1 MSNKKRII
9 LITILSIILVA
20 LMTAFVF
27 ATINFASSKKA
38 HAEYDDITS
47 ETVVNFNQIANW
59 YSRTNEF
66 YNWTQ
71 PDTQGYSSITLKNTS
86 ITWARAYLYGSG
98 TTIDSTHKYFIKYNS
113 DTGSRA
119 IIWNGTN
126 GSNGSFYIESGSSI
140 IVSGYNA
147 YQFNLQDYFTTN
159 PTGTI
164 KVNFS
169 MIDLTLMF
177 GNNEPNLEQCRQL
190 FTADYYNY
198 TKGQAM
204 FFGVNQNDMFNNLDY
219 QFNTGLVSGY
229 EQNITNSTVSY
240 NDNGQL
246 IFNAKYNAN
255 YTPYWLINFKT
266 VIPKGSIITINLNS
280 YTTQSGVAFGISYA
294 DENEQNITSIPQ
306 TQNTN
311 APFSYSFMNDK
322 DISALYII
330 EQGSTFTNG
339 TILTIFNGSI
349 NVQLVNDYKFNLQ
362 AQYDLGYSDAETYYT
377 DGYGRQIIWS
387 EGYDVGYTR
396 GVSEGSLS
404 DGWTFLSTLFGG
416 IGTIFSLEI
425 FPNITVGTFVMIP
438 LLLGLVFFIVKL
450 SRGGS

>member
-20 LMTAFVF
+20 LLTAFVF

-47 ETVVNFNQIANW
+47 ETVVNFNQQILLN
-59 YSRTNEF
+59 SSP
-66 YNWTQ
+66 YNTITIINGQ
-71 PDTQGYSSITLKNTS
+71 GFIFDTYSSNSYIDF
-86 ITWARAYLYGSG
+86 RAQIYSN
-98 TTIDSTHKYFIKYNS
+98 HKYYCYISNPITS
-113 DTGSRA
+113 NIELTV
-119 IIWNGTN
+119 NGVPLIVVNNQYGIYTPN
-126 GSNGSFYIESGSSI
+126 QSGICDRLYLISGFTAGTYYI
-140 IVSGYNA
+140 
-147 YQFNLQDYFTTN
+147 NL
-159 PTGTI
+159 
-164 KVNFS
+164 
-169 MIDLTLMF
+169 IDLSQMF
-177 GNNEPNLEQCRQL
+177 GNGNEPNLEQCQQL
-190 FTADYYNY
+190 FTANYYNY

-322 DISALYII
+322 DLSALYLI
-330 EQGSTFTNG
+330 ESGSTFTNG
-339 TILTIFNGSI
+339 TILTILNGSI

-387 EGYDVGYTR
+387 EGYDAGYTR

-416 IGTIFSLEI
+416 ISTIFSLEI